1 MCSAYLSGS
10 ESSVSKLM
18 TSPSNGAE
26 LLLDE
31 GRVEMPSR
39 DSFDRLAWRSSSVTI
54 PGTGGASA
62 GVWLFF
68 FLLRRALRSLEMP
81 LGPALAESGTSPADV
96 FGRSELEPMDDRP
109 LLRPELS
116 IASDSAETVQAR
128 RDLLPWR
135 LEVSESAM
143 VAER

>member
-1 MCSAYLSGS
+1 
-10 ESSVSKLM
+10 
-18 TSPSNGAE
+18 
-26 LLLDE
+26 
-31 GRVEMPSR
+31 
-39 DSFDRLAWRSSSVTI
+39 
-54 PGTGGASA
+54 
-62 GVWLFF
+62 
-68 FLLRRALRSLEMP
+68 MP

-128 RDLLPWR
+128 DLLPWR
-135 LEVSESAM
+135 LEASESAM